1 MTKKFF
7 IIAGEAS
14 GDALGAKVIREIKKN
29 LTLIN
34 KDFKFIGVGGKSM
47 QEEGL
52 FSIFDM
58 SELSIMGFVEV
69 IPHLKN
75 LLKRI
80 NQTAAEIIKQEPDVI
95 ITIDSPDFNFRVLKK
110 IQDYKFSKKIHIIAP
125 SVWAYR
131 QNRAK
136 KIAKLYDLLLAIL
149 PFEPPYFTR
158 YGLKTVFIGH
168 PIIEDA
174 PNFSEK
180 DIISKNFRNKYGFY
194 QNDKIIYITPG
205 SRISEIK
212 RIYPEF
218 INAINIIK
226 SKIENI
232 SVIIASL
239 DKTRKIVEDLSKD
252 LEVKYIIINNVE
264 KHQALM
270 SSDFALAKSG
280 TNTIEASLYRLPM
293 IVAYKINFLTYNIVK
308 FMIKVKFANLINII
322 MQRQIIPELIQNNC
336 NSEKISQEM
345 ELILKNKN
353 IQDAQISQ
361 SLYALRSMGLGQEES
376 PSRKAAYEILKL
388 CS

>member
-58 SELSIMGFVEV
+58 SELSIMGFIEV

-252 LEVKYIIINNVE
+252 HEVKYIIINNVE

-322 MQRQIIPELIQNNC
+322 MQRQIIPELIQ
-336 NSEKISQEM
+336 Q
-345 ELILKNKN
+345 
-353 IQDAQISQ
+353 
-361 SLYALRSMGLGQEES
+361 
-376 PSRKAAYEILKL
+376 KL
-388 CS
+388 L